1 MTGTRYRM
9 SVPGKI
15 MFPGIGEGREAAE
28 SSQSGRR
35 LLLITDFIKTKLRR

>member
-15 MFPGIGEGREAAE
+15 MFPGMAGQGSSGVIPIGQA
-28 SSQSGRR
+28 
-35 LLLITDFIKTKLRR
+35 ITLDNRFYQD